1 MNAWLWLLV
10 PLAPLLGTLALLLV
24 RERAVAWLWASCLPA
39 LLAMLLP
46 PAALELPWLWEG
58 VRWGGDDLLT
68 RAWLGFSAV
77 LWGCAAVFAS
87 SNLAA
92 DPRRLRFWT
101 FWQLALAGNL
111 LLIIATDALSFYLGF
126 SVMSLCA
133 YGLIVHRG
141 GPGPRRAGR
150 LYLQLAICGEMALL
164 AALLLRSHAGDL
176 AFDFTSWQTQ
186 PIDHLTLAL
195 LLLGLGLKAGFWPL
209 HVWLPLAHPEAPAPA
224 SAVLSGA
231 MLKAGFL
238 GIWRCVPE
246 ADPTL
251 QAWSTPLL
259 LVGLFGALYAALLG
273 LGSGKSKAVLA
284 YSSVSQMGWLL
295 MILGL
300 AWSGGEPAAALLV
313 LTLFGVHH
321 GLAKG
326 ALFLAAGM
334 LHDSRLPRA
343 AWLLV
348 WLPALAIMG
357 APLTSG
363 AAAKYVLKDL
373 WHASAFAAWGAWL
386 SLASFATALLLLRA
400 LWLMR
405 EDQRQAPAQHPPL
418 AQWLPWAV
426 LGSAPLLLWSWT
438 PLREPLLA
446 SLYPGGIWAAG
457 WPLLAAVV
465 LAALA
470 IFKGFRVPEAWR
482 QQRDPVALLSL
493 RLKRLTQRPPLKP
506 PVLHPD
512 RARWRQ
518 RERRWNRFWQ
528 QGALAVSAWLFAG
541 LLWLGW
547 WWW

>member
-1 MNAWLWLLV
+1 M
-10 PLAPLLGTLALLLV
+10 
-24 RERAVAWLWASCLPA
+24 
-39 LLAMLLP
+39 
-46 PAALELPWLWEG
+46 
-58 VRWGGDDLLT
+58 
-68 RAWLGFSAV
+68 
-77 LWGCAAVFAS
+77 
-87 SNLAA
+87 
-92 DPRRLRFWT
+92 
-101 FWQLALAGNL
+101 
-111 LLIIATDALSFYLGF
+111 
-126 SVMSLCA
+126 
-133 YGLIVHRG
+133 
-141 GPGPRRAGR
+141 
-150 LYLQLAICGEMALL
+150 
-164 AALLLRSHAGDL
+164 
-176 AFDFTSWQTQ
+176 
-186 PIDHLTLAL
+186 
-195 LLLGLGLKAGFWPL
+195 
-209 HVWLPLAHPEAPAPA
+209 
-224 SAVLSGA
+224 
-231 MLKAGFL
+231 
-238 GIWRCVPE
+238 PE

-259 LVGLFGALYAALLG
+259 VVGLFGALYAALIG

-300 AWSGGEPAAALLV
+300 GWNGAEPSAVLLV

-363 AAAKYVLKDL
+363 IAVKYAFKDV
-373 WHASAFAAWGAWL
+373 WHASVFAGWAVWL
-386 SLASFATALLLLRA
+386 SLASFGTALLLLRA

-405 EDQRQAPAQHPPL
+405 EDQRQAPAIRPPL

-426 LGSAPLLLWSWT
+426 LGSAPLLLWGWA

-446 SLYPGGIWAAG
+446 SLYPAGIWAAG
-457 WPLLAAVV
+457 WPLLAAGV
-465 LAALA
+465 LVALVM
-470 IFKGFRVPEAWR
+470 FKNFRVPAVLR

-493 RLKRLTQRPPLKP
+493 RLKRLTQRPPLSP
-506 PVLHPD
+506 PEPHVD
-512 RARWRQ
+512 RRLWRQ

-528 QGALAVSAWLFAG
+528 QGALAVSAWLLAG

-547 WWW
+547 WW